1 MGDRLEIEK
10 SQEKD
15 NRNNFAESTNVADHL
30 KVDSGSRRFTT
41 TPGSIPKWGM
51 GKRQIVVKSV
61 CVKQDWLKSLSLK

>member
-41 TPGSIPKWGM
+41 TPGSIPQM
-51 GKRQIVVKSV
+51 G
-61 CVKQDWLKSLSLK
+61 DG